1 MKFVLII
8 ALASITTVHSHGH
21 HSHHDL
27 RTEEDE
33 ASGHRKLQNGIPFKV
48 GDKTWVNRKAFEDG
62 ARCKTRQ
69 LTNEEVEED
78 SKKVA
83 D

>member
-27 RTEEDE
+27 RTEETKKL
-33 ASGHRKLQNGIPFKV
+33 GHRKLRTGYLSKSETKR
-48 GDKTWVNRKAFEDG
+48 GNRKAFEDAG
-62 ARCKTRQ
+62 SALQDSSTTGRRRTARR
-69 LTNEEVEED
+69 
-78 SKKVA
+78 
-83 D
+83 